1 MGKALQQMFAG
12 QSTKDPGLLSFRAG
26 RLFMDETTKIVT
38 ADKKRGKIKLLKD
51 EQGLL
56 KFQWWNRISN
66 QKELDLTVFPSSAK
80 WERIKECTDGRV
92 YILRMTGTNR
102 KHFFWMQEPEE
113 EKDEEYNTK
122 ITKLCNG
129 ESIGDAKDNKDA
141 SSASSNN
148 NNALGAFGG
157 TNNQNTA
164 ANAAGSGQNAMAQ
177 MLLQAMGVN
186 SNQNQSANANSASND
201 AVNGN
206 LMQQM
211 AAMMQD
217 QQRAAMEDI
226 LDPSAN
232 KEILALL
239 DDEKVV
245 EELTQHLPESM
256 RTRADMIEQIQSPQ
270 FQGALRRLQRAVN
283 GPQMPS
289 LLQQMG
295 INESNQNAMGVTAF
309 VNAIQPD
316 DGKSSDDN
324 EDKDKKDDDGD
335 SAMKDDNDDK
345 NKDKDKDLY
354 K

>member
-1 MGKALQQMFAG
+1 MG
-12 QSTKDPGLLSFRAG
+12 
-26 RLFMDETTKIVT
+26 
-38 ADKKRGKIKLLKD
+38 
-51 EQGLL
+51 
-56 KFQWWNRISN
+56 
-66 QKELDLTVFPSSAK
+66 ELDLTVFPSSAK
-80 WERIKECTDGRV
+80 WERIKGCTDGRV

-157 TNNQNTA
+157 ANNQNTA

-217 QQRAAMEDI
+217 QQRAAMEEMKREPDLEDI
-226 LDPSAN
+226 LDPTAN

-245 EELTQHLPESM
+245 EELAQHLPESM
-256 RTRADMIEQIQSPQ
+256 
-270 FQGALRRLQRAVN
+270 RRLQRAVN

-289 LLQQMG
+289 LLQSMG

-316 DGKSSDDN
+316 DGK
-324 EDKDKKDDDGD
+324 DKKDDDGD
-335 SAMKDDNDDK
+335 TAMKDEDDK
-345 NKDKDKDLY
+345 DKEKDKDLY